1 MSANAPGKQKR
12 GKLPMAA
19 ESDRADQRAA
29 RTRRALLEAFFTLA
43 MERRYEDI
51 QVNDIIDQAGVGRS
65 TFYEHF
71 SGKNALLVTSLNGP
85 FGTLADATQETGDV
99 GKLTALLM
107 HFRANRALARSILT
121 GPLRPRT
128 MGVLTRLIE
137 RRLTTHRGRRGHS
150 LMVPA
155 RLAAVQLAEAL
166 MAPISAWIN
175 GESNCP
181 AEVLALAL
189 HRTSTAIIT
198 ALSR

>member
-12 GKLPMAA
+12 GKLPMAR
-19 ESDRADQRAA
+19 ESGQADQRTA

-51 QVNDIIDQAGVGRS
+51 QVNDIIDRAGVGRS

-99 GKLTALLM
+99 RKLTALLM

-128 MGVLTRLIE
+128 LGVLTRLIE
-137 RRLTTHRGRRGHS
+137 RRLTTHRGRRGRS

-155 RLAAVQLAEAL
+155 RLAAVQLAEGL

>member
-1 MSANAPGKQKR
+1 M
-12 GKLPMAA
+12 
-19 ESDRADQRAA
+19 A

-51 QVNDIIDQAGVGRS
+51 QVSDIIRQAGVGRS

-85 FGTLADATQETGDV
+85 FGILANAIQATGDV
-99 GKLTALLM
+99 RKLTALLL
-107 HFRANRALARSILT
+107 HFQQNRALTRSILT

-128 MGVLTRLIE
+128 LGVLTKLIE
-137 RRLTTHRGRRGHS
+137 RRLTARGRGRRT
-150 LMVPA
+150 LMVPTH
-155 RLAAVQLAEAL
+155 LAAVQLAEGL
-166 MAPISAWIN
+166 MAPISAWVS

-198 ALSR
+198 ALYG

>member
-12 GKLPMAA
+12 GKLPMAR
-19 ESDRADQRAA
+19 ESGQADQRTA

-51 QVNDIIDQAGVGRS
+51 QVNDIIDRAGVGRS

-128 MGVLTRLIE
+128 MGVLTGLIE